1 MSQQLALATTTDE
14 QRRAVAILL
23 AQFIR
28 EGVQF
33 SAVSTDCGSDILI
46 KFTGGF

>member
-1 MSQQLALATTTDE
+1 MSQLHHAAINDE

-23 AQFIR
+23 AQFVR

-33 SAVSTDCGSDILI
+33 SAVSTDNGNEVIVT
-46 KFTGGF
+46 FTGGF

>member
-1 MSQQLALATTTDE
+1 MSQLHHATTTDE

-28 EGVQF
+28 EGIQF
-33 SAVSTDCGSDILI
+33 SAVSTDSGSDILI
-46 KFTGGF
+46 NFTGGF

>member
-1 MSQQLALATTTDE
+1 MSQLALATINDE

-23 AQFIR
+23 AQLVR

-33 SAVSTDCGSDILI
+33 SAVSTDCGNDILI
-46 KFTGGF
+46 NFTGGF